1 MKRIA
6 VVGAVVVQDGRIL
19 AARRGEGMSLAG
31 LWEFPGGKIEAGE
44 TEQQTLRREIQ
55 EELGCLVAVGN
66 RLTRTEHQYDF
77 GLVDLTTYWCELES
91 GEPQTT
97 EHDELRWVTREE
109 IASLDWAPADIPAVE
124 LIVAGSL

>member
-1 MKRIA
+1 
-6 VVGAVVVQDGRIL
+6 
-19 AARRGEGMSLAG
+19 MSLAG

-55 EELGCLVAVGN
+55 EELGCVVAVGD

-91 GEPQTT
+91 GEPQAT

-109 IASLDWAPADIPAVE
+109 IALLDWAPADIPAVE